1 MPATMVSEVHRK
13 RVEARKS
20 KLKEELGSVL
30 GGREEIKL
38 EIGCGH
44 GHWLTDFAASQKDD
58 FFFGIDLIGDRV
70 ERANRKAGES

>member
-1 MPATMVSEVHRK
+1 M
-13 RVEARKS
+13 EARKS